1 MLNLPIAMFQML
13 LALSLFLFTQTA
25 GPSITSP
32 RSGQI
37 LRGKVEIIGN
47 LDVPNFSSAQL
58 EFKYDL
64 PAEGAS
70 DSAETWFSIQTFS
83 QPIKDA
89 PLTVWD
95 TTLLT
100 DGDYT
105 LRLRVFLQ
113 DGSFQDV
120 LVSNIKIGNDISLPT
135 DTPTATLIPTA
146 TIPPPTA
153 TRLPDAVIN
162 AFPSPTPLTVN
173 PASVTTTSIY
183 STFTQ
188 GGLIVLVLFVLSSLI
203 LRLRKN

>member
-1 MLNLPIAMFQML
+1 MLNLPIAMFNYL
-13 LALSLFLFTQTA
+13 LSIFLFLFAQTPGA
-25 GPSITSP
+25 AVTSP
-32 RSGQI
+32 QTGQI
-37 LRGKVEIIGN
+37 LRGKVDITGN
-47 LDVPNFSSAQL
+47 LDIPNFSSAEL
-58 EFKYDL
+58 DFAY
-64 PAEGAS
+64 AS
-70 DSAETWFSIQTFS
+70 DSANTWFTIQTFS

-89 PLTVWD
+89 VLAVWD
-95 TTLLT
+95 TTVLT

-120 LVSNIKIGNDISLPT
+120 LVSNIKIANDVLLPT

-153 TRLPDAVIN
+153 TRMPDAVIN
-162 AFPSPTPLTVN
+162 AFPSPTPLTGN

-188 GGLIVLVLFVLSSLI
+188 GGLIVLVLFVLFSLI